1 MIVIPVKE
9 ALVFSAQLDLKKS
22 RDDLVEEYKQK
33 IVRMLL
39 RFLTTYYKYRHGIR
53 ITLFRPEAH
62 NDEEIITP
70 YVREDIGSG
79 FDSSLDKKKCF
90 FRKGEGLPGMAW
102 AKAVAI
108 DDVKTLVDSIQVDH
122 IPEDAFK
129 SKTAL
134 RDYYR
139 ETYSMND
146 QIYDCLG
153 SMKSKIKSYL
163 AVGYL
168 TGQSRLG
175 GVISVDSVNK
185 DQFIDFEIL
194 RKHAKKPLGTIQQE
208 TTKIFSGSIKKDESG
223 FPSAETLFPVLNFD
237 SVIPPDITKGLKD
250 LPEDAD
256 TATIKKTHE
265 TIMVAAFQASVEQRY
280 ALDFAKILYPLLVI
294 IREIDRTLGKR

>member
-1 MIVIPVKE
+1 MIVIPIKE
-9 ALVFSAQLDLKKS
+9 AFIFSAQLDLKKS
-22 RDDLVEEYKQK
+22 RDDLEREYKKK
-33 IVRMLL
+33 IVKMLL

-53 ITLFRPEAH
+53 ITLFVPKTY
-62 NDEEIITP
+62 NDEEIIKP
-70 YVREDIGSG
+70 HVREDIGSG
-79 FDSSLDKKKCF
+79 FDSSMDRKKCF

-108 DDVKTLVDSIQVDH
+108 DDVKTLVNSIQVDH

-139 ETYSMND
+139 KTYSMND
-146 QIYDCLG
+146 QTYERLG
-153 SMKSKIKSYL
+153 SMKNKIKSYM

-185 DQFIDFEIL
+185 DQFIDFETL
-194 RKHAKKPLGTIQQE
+194 KKHAKKSATIQRK
-208 TTKIFSGSIKKDESG
+208 TMGIFSGSVEKGESG
-223 FPSAETLFPVLNFD
+223 SLSQDALSHVPNFD
-237 SVIPPDITKGLKD
+237 IGAFPDITKELKN

-256 TATIKKTHE
+256 TDTMENTKKI
-265 TIMVAAFQASVEQRY
+265 IMVAAFQESFKERY

-294 IREIDRTLGKR
+294 IREIDKTLGER